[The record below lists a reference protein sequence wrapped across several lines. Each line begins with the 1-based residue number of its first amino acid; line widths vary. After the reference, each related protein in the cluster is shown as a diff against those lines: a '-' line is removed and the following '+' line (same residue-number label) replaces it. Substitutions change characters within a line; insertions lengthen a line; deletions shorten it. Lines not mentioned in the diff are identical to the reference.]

1 LLLLFV
7 LVASKTFDDY
17 LNVFALRD
25 PSILQAN
32 SHGIVFGLGPS
43 VAMQKIEVSVMLN
56 AGHIGEFDGLAA
68 ASGFASIHTMLRR
81 YCFHRSP

>member
-1 LLLLFV
+1 
-7 LVASKTFDDY
+7 
-17 LNVFALRD
+17 
-25 PSILQAN
+25 LQAN

-56 AGHIGEFDGLAA
+56 AGLIGEFYRLAA
-68 ASGFASIHTMLRR
+68 ASGAASKHTMLRR